1 MGLLRYICA
10 ICVWSVVPFDA
21 RGGVRDIEAEAA
33 ARIAERFVGLAG
45 SKENAVALALSLRTG
60 GLVMLV
66 QDDGGTSV
74 PATAVFELPAKT
86 MDWDEVRICLA
97 LVEDS
102 LIRQGVRK
110 PNPEQLE
117 ATLLHVLETLSDGVQ
132 WKDERVRMQ
141 GTGG

>member
-21 RGGVRDIEAEAA
+21 RGGVHDLEAEAA
-33 ARIAERFVGLAG
+33 ARIAERFAALTGT
-45 SKENAVALALSLRTG
+45 KENAIALALSLRTG

-66 QDDGGTSV
+66 QDDGGKDV
-74 PATAVFELPAKT
+74 PVTAVFELPAKT
-86 MDWDEVRICLA
+86 MAWEDVRICLA

-102 LIRQGVRK
+102 LLRQGVRK

-117 ATLLHVLETLSDGVQ
+117 ATVLRVLETLGDRA
-132 WKDERVRMQ
+132 DEPVPVRAK
-141 GTGG
+141 GG